1 MKWREIFCPWR
12 EIRRMKD
19 WMRFQRR
26 ANDDLLN
33 EINRMRHLLAHT
45 HRGQAR
51 DSKGRFVA
59 RTKPTP

>member
-12 EIRRMKD
+12 EIRRLKD
-19 WMRFQRR
+19 WMRFQRQLID
-26 ANDDLLN
+26 ALLN
-33 EINRMRHLLAHT
+33 ETGRLRHLLAQSQPK
-45 HRGQAR
+45 QAR